1 MITQPASGQVVNG
14 PLFYTAT
21 DYKMREQDGPT
32 GTMGKETKDLK
43 FQCPR
48 TVGFEGAQFY

>member
-1 MITQPASGQVVNG
+1 MIG

-21 DYKMREQDGPT
+21 DYKMREQDGPM
-32 GTMGKETKDLK
+32 GTMEKETKDWK